1 MQSQDDD
8 GQQASAEKP
17 KQLINEKQ
25 FNKICERLENGE
37 IEIVGKIKES
47 FVLTAQQELEI
58 NEILNK

>member
-8 GQQASAEKP
+8 GQQASQEKP

-25 FNKICERLENGE
+25 FNKICERLEAGE
-37 IEIVGKIKES
+37 IEIIGKLKES

>member
-37 IEIVGKIKES
+37 VEIIGKLKES

>member
-37 IEIVGKIKES
+37 IEIIGKLKES

-58 NEILNK
+58 NEIINK